1 MYSFGLCFIAYMKKF
16 DLLCEKRRVLMNW
29 KKGLTLLIAVGIAA
43 GVLAGCGSDSGSDKK
58 VITFGAETTYPPFE
72 FAEDNTYKGF
82 DVDLSKALAKEM
94 GYESKFVS
102 LPFDGLIPA
111 LQSKQID
118 AIASGLVV
126 TKEREAKV
134 NFTEPYYHVKL
145 VMVVRQDTNNVNGE
159 ADIVG
164 KTVGAQIGTTGAMLA
179 QEKPGTTV
187 KEFDAITTMLQD
199 LQAGNI
205 QIAMLDEPV
214 AKYYIQKL
222 NMNDLK
228 IVPIGL
234 QDHTVAIAV
243 RKDDKELLDKMNA
256 AFEKLKANGEY
267 DKLQQKW
274 FGDIQ

>member
-1 MYSFGLCFIAYMKKF
+1 M
-16 DLLCEKRRVLMNW
+16 
-29 KKGLTLLIAVGIAA
+29 
-43 GVLAGCGSDSGSDKK
+43 
-58 VITFGAETTYPPFE
+58 
-72 FAEDNTYKGF
+72 
-82 DVDLSKALAKEM
+82 
-94 GYESKFVS
+94 
-102 LPFDGLIPA
+102 IPA

-134 NFTEPYYHVKL
+134 NFTAPYYHVKL

-159 ADIVG
+159 ADIAG

-199 LQAGNI
+199 LEAGNI

-222 NMNDLK
+222 NMKDIK
-228 IVPIGL
+228 IVPVGL

>member
-1 MYSFGLCFIAYMKKF
+1 
-16 DLLCEKRRVLMNW
+16 MNW
-29 KKGLTLLIAVGIAA
+29 KKGLTLVMAVGIAA
-43 GVLAGCGSDSGSDKK
+43 GVLAGCGSDTSSDKK
-58 VITFGAETTYPPFE
+58 VLTFGAETTYPPFE
-72 FAEDNTYKGF
+72 YAEDHTYKGF
-82 DVDLSKALAKEM
+82 DVDLSNALAKEM
-94 GYESKFVS
+94 GYEAKFVS

-159 ADIVG
+159 SDIAG

-179 QEKPGTTV
+179 QSKQGTTV
-187 KEFDAITTMLQD
+187 KEFDAISTMLQD
-199 LQAGNI
+199 LEGGNI

-222 NMNDLK
+222 NMKDLK
-228 IVPIGL
+228 IVPVGL

-243 RKDDKELLDKMNA
+243 RNDDKELLDKMNA

-267 DKLQQKW
+267 DKVQQKW